1 MCGRYALSAMI
12 SDIAEEFSTNSAP
25 ELSLPADWNIKPTN
39 EVYIIKNQAIEIASW
54 GMIAHWSKSD
64 DEAAKSQSSAI
75 NARSESVHE
84 KPTFKAAFRS
94 NRCLLPASG
103 YYEWASELGK
113 YKTKQPIYI
122 SRDDGKLLAF
132 SGVFQSWT
140 SPSGRVI
147 QSVAIITRQ
156 AVGQLA
162 QVHSRMP
169 VFLPRE
175 RWQDWMNPKIND
187 VEKIRSLMDVP
198 TPDAN
203 LRFHPVS
210 SAVNSITGSGA
221 GLIEPIELGEP
232 ETLF

>member
-1 MCGRYALSAMI
+1 MCGRYALSAAI

-39 EVYIIKNQAIEIASW
+39 DVYIIKNQAIEIASW
-54 GMIAHWSKSD
+54 GIIAHWSKSD

-84 KPTFKAAFRS
+84 KPTFKSAFRS
-94 NRCLLPASG
+94 NRCLLPATG

-122 SRDDGKLLAF
+122 SRDDNKLLAF
-132 SGVFQSWT
+132 TGIFQSWT

-147 QSVAIITRQ
+147 QSVSIITRQ

-162 QVHSRMP
+162 LVHSRMP
-169 VFLPRE
+169 VFLPRD
-175 RWQDWMNPKIND
+175 RWADWMNPKIND
-187 VEKIRSLMDVP
+187 VAKIRSLMDIP
-198 TPDAN
+198 NPDAN
-203 LRFHPVS
+203 LGFHPVS
-210 SAVNSITGSGA
+210 SAVNSIAGSGP

>member
-1 MCGRYALSAMI
+1 MCGRYALSAAI

-25 ELSLPADWNIKPTN
+25 GISLPADWNIKPTN
-39 EVYIIKNQAIEIASW
+39 DVYIIKNQAIEIASW
-54 GMIAHWSKSD
+54 GMIAHWSRSD
-64 DEAAKSQSSAI
+64 DEAVKFQSSAI

-84 KPTFKAAFRS
+84 KPTFKSAFRS
-94 NRCLLPASG
+94 NRCLIPATG

-122 SRDDGKLLAF
+122 SRDDNKLLAF
-132 SGVFQSWT
+132 SGIFQIWT
-140 SPSGRVI
+140 SPSGKVI

-162 QVHSRMP
+162 LVHSRMP
-169 VFLPRE
+169 VFLPKD
-175 RWQDWMNPKIND
+175 RWVDWMNPKLND
-187 VEKIRSLMDVP
+187 VERIRSLMDVP

-210 SAVNSITGSGA
+210 SAVNSIAGGGP

>member
-1 MCGRYALSAMI
+1 MCGRYALSAEI
-12 SDIAEEFSTNSAP
+12 SDIAQEFSTNSAP

-39 EVYIIKNQAIEIASW
+39 DVYIIKNQAIEIASW
-54 GMIAHWSKSD
+54 GIIAHWSKSD

-84 KPTFKAAFRS
+84 KPTFKSAFRS
-94 NRCLLPASG
+94 NRCLLPATG

-122 SRDDGKLLAF
+122 SRDDNKLLAF
-132 SGVFQSWT
+132 TGIFQSWT

-147 QSVAIITRQ
+147 QSVSIITRQ

-162 QVHSRMP
+162 LVHSRMP
-169 VFLPRE
+169 VFLPRD
-175 RWQDWMNPKIND
+175 RWADWMNPKIND
-187 VEKIRSLMDVP
+187 VAKIRSLMDIP
-198 TPDAN
+198 NPDAN
-203 LRFHPVS
+203 LGFHPVS
-210 SAVNSITGSGA
+210 SAVNSITGSGPE
-221 GLIEPIELGEP
+221 LIEPIELGEP

>member
-1 MCGRYALSAMI
+1 MCGRYALSAAI

-25 ELSLPADWNIKPTN
+25 ELLLPADWNIKPTN
-39 EVYIIKNQAIEIASW
+39 DVYIIKNQAIEIASW

-84 KPTFKAAFRS
+84 KPTFKSAFRG
-94 NRCLLPASG
+94 NRCLLPATG

-122 SRDDGKLLAF
+122 SRDDDKLLAF
-132 SGVFQSWT
+132 TGIFQSWT

-156 AVGQLA
+156 AVGPLA
-162 QVHSRMP
+162 LIHSRMP
-169 VFLPRE
+169 VFLPRD
-175 RWQDWMNPKIND
+175 RWADWMNPKIND
-187 VEKIRSLMDVP
+187 VEKIRSLMDIAN
-198 TPDAN
+198 PDAN
-203 LRFHPVS
+203 LGFHPVS
-210 SAVNSITGSGA
+210 SAVNSIAGSGPE
-221 GLIEPIELGEP
+221 LIEPIELGEP

>member
-1 MCGRYALSAMI
+1 MCGRYALSAAI
-12 SDIAEEFSTNSAP
+12 SDIAQEFSTNSAP

-39 EVYIIKNQAIEIASW
+39 DVYIIKNQAIEIASW

-84 KPTFKAAFRS
+84 KPTFKSAFRS
-94 NRCLLPASG
+94 NRCLLPATG

-122 SRDDGKLLAF
+122 SRDDNKLLAF
-132 SGVFQSWT
+132 TGIFQSWT

-147 QSVAIITRQ
+147 QSVSIITRQ

-162 QVHSRMP
+162 LVHSRMP
-169 VFLPRE
+169 VFLPRD
-175 RWQDWMNPKIND
+175 RWAEWMNPKIND
-187 VEKIRSLMDVP
+187 VAKIRSLMDIP
-198 TPDAN
+198 NPDAN
-203 LRFHPVS
+203 LGFHPVS
-210 SAVNSITGSGA
+210 SAVNSIAGSGP

>member
-1 MCGRYALSAMI
+1 MCGRYALSAAI
-12 SDIAEEFSTNSAP
+12 SDIAQEFSTNSAP

-39 EVYIIKNQAIEIASW
+39 DVYIIKNQAIEIASW

-84 KPTFKAAFRS
+84 KPTFKSAFRS
-94 NRCLLPASG
+94 NRCLLPATG

-122 SRDDGKLLAF
+122 SRDDKKLLAF
-132 SGVFQSWT
+132 TGIFQSWT

-147 QSVAIITRQ
+147 QSVSIITRQ

-162 QVHSRMP
+162 LVHSRMP
-169 VFLPRE
+169 VFLPRD
-175 RWQDWMNPKIND
+175 RWADWMNPKIND
-187 VEKIRSLMDVP
+187 VAKIRSLMDIP
-198 TPDAN
+198 NPDAN
-203 LRFHPVS
+203 LGFHPVS
-210 SAVNSITGSGA
+210 SAVNSITGSGPE
-221 GLIEPIELGEP
+221 LIAPIELGEP

>member
-1 MCGRYALSAMI
+1 MCGRYALSAAI
-12 SDIAEEFSTNSAP
+12 SDIAQEFSTNSAP

-39 EVYIIKNQAIEIASW
+39 DVYIIKNQAIEIASW

-84 KPTFKAAFRS
+84 KPTFKSAFRS
-94 NRCLLPASG
+94 NRCLLPATG

-122 SRDDGKLLAF
+122 SRDDNKLLAF
-132 SGVFQSWT
+132 TGIFQSWT

-147 QSVAIITRQ
+147 QSVSIITRQ

-162 QVHSRMP
+162 LVHSRMP
-169 VFLPRE
+169 VFLPRD
-175 RWQDWMNPKIND
+175 RWADWMNPKIND
-187 VEKIRSLMDVP
+187 VAKIRSLMDIP
-198 TPDAN
+198 NPDAN
-203 LRFHPVS
+203 LGFHPVS
-210 SAVNSITGSGA
+210 SAVNSIAGSGP
-221 GLIEPIELGEP
+221 GLIEPIELEEP

>member
-1 MCGRYALSAMI
+1 MCGRYALSAAI
-12 SDIAEEFSTNSAP
+12 SDIAQEFSTNSAP

-39 EVYIIKNQAIEIASW
+39 DVYIIKNQAIEIASW

-64 DEAAKSQSSAI
+64 DEAVKSQSSAI

-84 KPTFKAAFRS
+84 KPTFKSAFRS
-94 NRCLLPASG
+94 NRCLLPATG

-122 SRDDGKLLAF
+122 SRDDKELLAF
-132 SGVFQSWT
+132 TGIFQSWT

-147 QSVAIITRQ
+147 QSVSIITRQ

-162 QVHSRMP
+162 LVHSRMP
-169 VFLPRE
+169 VFLPRD
-175 RWQDWMNPKIND
+175 RWADWMNPKIND
-187 VEKIRSLMDVP
+187 VAKIRSLMDIP
-198 TPDAN
+198 NPDAN
-203 LRFHPVS
+203 LGFHPVS
-210 SAVNSITGSGA
+210 SAVNSITGSGP

>member
-122 SRDDGKLLAF
+122 SRDDGKLLAL

>member
-25 ELSLPADWNIKPTN
+25 GISLPADWNIKPTN
-39 EVYIIKNQAIEIASW
+39 DVYIIKNQAIEIASW

-84 KPTFKAAFRS
+84 KPTFKSAFRS
-94 NRCLLPASG
+94 NRCLLPATG

-122 SRDDGKLLAF
+122 SRDDNKLLAF
-132 SGVFQSWT
+132 TGIFQSWT

-162 QVHSRMP
+162 LVHSRMP
-169 VFLPRE
+169 VFLPRD
-175 RWQDWMNPKIND
+175 RWADWMNPKIND
-187 VEKIRSLMDVP
+187 VERIRSLMDVP
-198 TPDAN
+198 NPDAN

-210 SAVNSITGSGA
+210 SAVNSITGSGP
-221 GLIEPIELGEP
+221 GLIEQIELGEP

>member
-1 MCGRYALSAMI
+1 MCGRYALSAAI
-12 SDIAEEFSTNSAP
+12 SDIAQEFSTNSAP

-39 EVYIIKNQAIEIASW
+39 DVYIIKNQAIEIASW

-64 DEAAKSQSSAI
+64 DEAVKSQSSAI

-84 KPTFKAAFRS
+84 KPTFKSAFRS
-94 NRCLLPASG
+94 NRCLLPATG

-122 SRDDGKLLAF
+122 SRDDNKLLAF
-132 SGVFQSWT
+132 TGIFQSWT

-147 QSVAIITRQ
+147 QSVSIITRQ

-162 QVHSRMP
+162 LVHSRMP
-169 VFLPRE
+169 VFLPRD
-175 RWQDWMNPKIND
+175 RWADWMNPKIND
-187 VEKIRSLMDVP
+187 VATIRSLMDIP
-198 TPDAN
+198 NPDAN
-203 LRFHPVS
+203 LGFHPVS
-210 SAVNSITGSGA
+210 SAVNSITGSGPE
-221 GLIEPIELGEP
+221 LIEPIELGEP

>member
-1 MCGRYALSAMI
+1 MCGRYALSAAI
-12 SDIAEEFSTNSAP
+12 SDIAQEFSTNSAP

-39 EVYIIKNQAIEIASW
+39 DVYIIKNQAIEIASW

-84 KPTFKAAFRS
+84 KPTFKSAFRS
-94 NRCLLPASG
+94 NRCLLPATG

-122 SRDDGKLLAF
+122 SRDDNKLLAF
-132 SGVFQSWT
+132 TGIFQSWT
-140 SPSGRVI
+140 SPSGKVI

-162 QVHSRMP
+162 LVHSRMP

-187 VEKIRSLMDVP
+187 VERIRSLMDVP

-210 SAVNSITGSGA
+210 SAVNSIAGSGP

>member
-25 ELSLPADWNIKPTN
+25 GISLPADWNIKPTN
-39 EVYIIKNQAIEIASW
+39 DVYIIKNQAIEIASW

-84 KPTFKAAFRS
+84 KPTFKSAFRS
-94 NRCLLPASG
+94 NRCLLPATG

-122 SRDDGKLLAF
+122 SRDDNKLLVF
-132 SGVFQSWT
+132 TGIFQSWT

-147 QSVAIITRQ
+147 QSVSIITRQ

-162 QVHSRMP
+162 LVHSRMP
-169 VFLPRE
+169 VFLPRD
-175 RWQDWMNPKIND
+175 RWADWMNPKIND
-187 VEKIRSLMDVP
+187 VAKIRSLMDIP
-198 TPDAN
+198 NLDAN
-203 LRFHPVS
+203 LGFHPVS
-210 SAVNSITGSGA
+210 SAVNSITGSGPE
-221 GLIEPIELGEP
+221 LIEPIELGEP

>member
-1 MCGRYALSAMI
+1 MCGRYALSAAI
-12 SDIAEEFSTNSAP
+12 SDIAQEFSTNSAP

-39 EVYIIKNQAIEIASW
+39 DVYIIKNQAIEIASW
-54 GMIAHWSKSD
+54 GIIAHWSKSD

-84 KPTFKAAFRS
+84 KPTFKSAFRS
-94 NRCLLPASG
+94 NRCLLPATG

-122 SRDDGKLLAF
+122 SRDDNKLLAF
-132 SGVFQSWT
+132 TGIFQSWT

-147 QSVAIITRQ
+147 QSVSIITRQ

-162 QVHSRMP
+162 LVHSRMP
-169 VFLPRE
+169 VFLPRD
-175 RWQDWMNPKIND
+175 RWADWMNPKIND
-187 VEKIRSLMDVP
+187 VAKIRSLMDIP
-198 TPDAN
+198 NPDAN
-203 LRFHPVS
+203 LGFHPVS
-210 SAVNSITGSGA
+210 SAVNSITGSGP

>member
-1 MCGRYALSAMI
+1 MI

-25 ELSLPADWNIKPTN
+25 GISLPADWNIKPTN
-39 EVYIIKNQAIEIASW
+39 DVYIIKNQAIEIASW

-84 KPTFKAAFRS
+84 KPTFKSAFRS

-103 YYEWASELGK
+103 YYEWVSELGK

-122 SRDDGKLLAF
+122 SRDDNKLLAF
-132 SGVFQSWT
+132 TGIFQSWT

-162 QVHSRMP
+162 LVHSRMP
-169 VFLPRE
+169 VFLPRD
-175 RWQDWMNPKIND
+175 RWADWMNPKIND
-187 VEKIRSLMDVP
+187 VERIRSLMDVP

-210 SAVNSITGSGA
+210 SAVNSIAGSGP

>member
-1 MCGRYALSAMI
+1 MCGRYALSAAI

-39 EVYIIKNQAIEIASW
+39 DVYIIKNQAIEIASW

-84 KPTFKAAFRS
+84 KPTFKSAFRS
-94 NRCLLPASG
+94 NRCLLPATG

-122 SRDDGKLLAF
+122 SRDDSKLLAF
-132 SGVFQSWT
+132 TGIFQSWT

-147 QSVAIITRQ
+147 QSVSIITRQ

-162 QVHSRMP
+162 LVHSRMP
-169 VFLPRE
+169 VFLPRD
-175 RWQDWMNPKIND
+175 RWAEWMNPKIND
-187 VEKIRSLMDVP
+187 VAKIRSLMDIP
-198 TPDAN
+198 NPDAN
-203 LRFHPVS
+203 LGFHPVS
-210 SAVNSITGSGA
+210 SAINSIAGSGP

>member
-1 MCGRYALSAMI
+1 MCGRYALSAAI
-12 SDIAEEFSTNSAP
+12 SDIAQEFSTNSAP

-39 EVYIIKNQAIEIASW
+39 DVYIIKNQAIEIASW
-54 GMIAHWSKSD
+54 GIIAHWSKSD

-84 KPTFKAAFRS
+84 KPTFKSAFRS
-94 NRCLLPASG
+94 NRCLLPATG

-122 SRDDGKLLAF
+122 SRDDKKLLAF
-132 SGVFQSWT
+132 TGIFQSWT

-147 QSVAIITRQ
+147 QSVSIITRQ

-162 QVHSRMP
+162 LVHSRMP
-169 VFLPRE
+169 VFLPRD
-175 RWQDWMNPKIND
+175 RWADWMNPKIND
-187 VEKIRSLMDVP
+187 VAKIRSLMDIP
-198 TPDAN
+198 NPDAN
-203 LRFHPVS
+203 LGFHPVS
-210 SAVNSITGSGA
+210 SAVNSITGSGP

>member
-1 MCGRYALSAMI
+1 MCGRYALSAAI

-39 EVYIIKNQAIEIASW
+39 DVYIIKNQAIEIASW

-84 KPTFKAAFRS
+84 KPTFKSAFRS
-94 NRCLLPASG
+94 NRCLLPATG

-122 SRDDGKLLAF
+122 SRDDNKLLAF
-132 SGVFQSWT
+132 TGIFQSWT

-147 QSVAIITRQ
+147 QSVSIITRQ

-162 QVHSRMP
+162 LVHSRMP
-169 VFLPRE
+169 VFLPRD
-175 RWQDWMNPKIND
+175 RWADWMNPKIND
-187 VEKIRSLMDVP
+187 VEKIRSLMDIP
-198 TPDAN
+198 NPDAN
-203 LRFHPVS
+203 LGFHPVS
-210 SAVNSITGSGA
+210 SAVNSITGSGPQ
-221 GLIEPIELGEP
+221 LIAPIELGEP

>member
-1 MCGRYALSAMI
+1 MCGRYALSAEI
-12 SDIAEEFSTNSAP
+12 SDIAQEFSTNSAP

-39 EVYIIKNQAIEIASW
+39 DVYIIKNQAIEIASW
-54 GMIAHWSKSD
+54 GIIAHWSKSD

-84 KPTFKAAFRS
+84 KPTFKSAFRS
-94 NRCLLPASG
+94 NRCLLPATG

-122 SRDDGKLLAF
+122 SRDDKKLLAF
-132 SGVFQSWT
+132 TGIFQSWT

-147 QSVAIITRQ
+147 QSVSIITRQ

-162 QVHSRMP
+162 LVHSRMP
-169 VFLPRE
+169 VFLPRD
-175 RWQDWMNPKIND
+175 RWADWMNPKIND
-187 VEKIRSLMDVP
+187 VAKIRSLMDIP
-198 TPDAN
+198 NPDAN
-203 LRFHPVS
+203 LGFHPVS
-210 SAVNSITGSGA
+210 SAVNSIAVSGP

>member
-1 MCGRYALSAMI
+1 MCGRYALSAEI
-12 SDIAEEFSTNSAP
+12 SDIAQEFSTNSAP

-39 EVYIIKNQAIEIASW
+39 DVYIIKNQAIEIASW

-84 KPTFKAAFRS
+84 KPTFKSAFRS
-94 NRCLLPASG
+94 NRCLLPATG

-122 SRDDGKLLAF
+122 SRDDNKLLAF
-132 SGVFQSWT
+132 TGIFQSWT

-147 QSVAIITRQ
+147 QSVSIITRQ

-162 QVHSRMP
+162 LVHSRMP
-169 VFLPRE
+169 VFLPRD
-175 RWQDWMNPKIND
+175 RWADWMNPKIND
-187 VEKIRSLMDVP
+187 VAKIRSLMDIP
-198 TPDAN
+198 NPDAN
-203 LRFHPVS
+203 LGFHPVS
-210 SAVNSITGSGA
+210 SAVNSIAGSGP

>member
-1 MCGRYALSAMI
+1 MCGRYALSAAI
-12 SDIAEEFSTNSAP
+12 SDIAQEFSTNSAP

-39 EVYIIKNQAIEIASW
+39 DVYIIKNQAIEIASW
-54 GMIAHWSKSD
+54 GIIAHWSKSD

-84 KPTFKAAFRS
+84 KPTFKSAFRS
-94 NRCLLPASG
+94 NRCLLPATG

-122 SRDDGKLLAF
+122 SRDDKKLLAF
-132 SGVFQSWT
+132 TGIFQSWT
-140 SPSGRVI
+140 SSSGRVI
-147 QSVAIITRQ
+147 QSVSIITRQ

-162 QVHSRMP
+162 LVHSRMP
-169 VFLPRE
+169 VFLPRD
-175 RWQDWMNPKIND
+175 RWAEWMNPKIND
-187 VEKIRSLMDVP
+187 VAKIRSLMDIP
-198 TPDAN
+198 NPDAN
-203 LRFHPVS
+203 LGFHPVS
-210 SAVNSITGSGA
+210 SAVNSIAGSGP

>member
-25 ELSLPADWNIKPTN
+25 GIILPADWNIKPTN
-39 EVYIIKNQAIEIASW
+39 DVYIIKNQAIEIASW

-84 KPTFKAAFRS
+84 KPTFKSAFRS

-113 YKTKQPIYI
+113 YKTKQPIYV
-122 SRDDGKLLAF
+122 SRDDEKLLAF
-132 SGVFQSWT
+132 SGIFQSWT
-140 SPSGRVI
+140 SPSGKVI

-156 AVGQLA
+156 AVGQLV

-187 VEKIRSLMDVP
+187 VERIRSLMDVP

-210 SAVNSITGSGA
+210 SAVNSIAGSGP

>member
-1 MCGRYALSAMI
+1 MCGRYALSAEI
-12 SDIAEEFSTNSAP
+12 SDIAQEFSTNSAP

-39 EVYIIKNQAIEIASW
+39 DVYIIKNQAIEIASW
-54 GMIAHWSKSD
+54 GIIAHWSKSD

-84 KPTFKAAFRS
+84 KPTFKSAFRS
-94 NRCLLPASG
+94 NRCLLPATG

-122 SRDDGKLLAF
+122 SRDDNKLLAF
-132 SGVFQSWT
+132 TGIFQSWT

-147 QSVAIITRQ
+147 QSVSIITRQ

-162 QVHSRMP
+162 LVHSRMP
-169 VFLPRE
+169 VFLPRD
-175 RWQDWMNPKIND
+175 RWADWMNPKIND
-187 VEKIRSLMDVP
+187 VAKIRSLMDIP
-198 TPDAN
+198 NPDAN
-203 LRFHPVS
+203 LGFHPVS
-210 SAVNSITGSGA
+210 SAVNSITGSGP

>member
-1 MCGRYALSAMI
+1 MI

-25 ELSLPADWNIKPTN
+25 GISLPADWNIKPTN
-39 EVYIIKNQAIEIASW
+39 DVYIIKNQAIEIASW

-84 KPTFKAAFRS
+84 KPTFKSAFRS
-94 NRCLLPASG
+94 NRCLLPATG

-122 SRDDGKLLAF
+122 SRDDEKLLAF
-132 SGVFQSWT
+132 SGIFQSWT

-187 VEKIRSLMDVP
+187 VDKIRALMDVP
-198 TPDAN
+198 YPDAN

-210 SAVNSITGSGA
+210 SAVNSITGSGP
-221 GLIEPIELGEP
+221 GLIEQIELGEP

>member
-1 MCGRYALSAMI
+1 MCGRYALSAAI
-12 SDIAEEFSTNSAP
+12 SDIAQEFSTNSAP
-25 ELSLPADWNIKPTN
+25 ELSLPVDWNIKPTN
-39 EVYIIKNQAIEIASW
+39 DVYIIKNQAIEIASW

-84 KPTFKAAFRS
+84 KPTFKSAFRS
-94 NRCLLPASG
+94 NRCLLPATG

-122 SRDDGKLLAF
+122 SRDDKKLLAF
-132 SGVFQSWT
+132 TGIFQSWT

-147 QSVAIITRQ
+147 QSVSIITRQ

-162 QVHSRMP
+162 LVHSRMP
-169 VFLPRE
+169 VFLPRD
-175 RWQDWMNPKIND
+175 RWADWMNPKIND
-187 VEKIRSLMDVP
+187 VAKIRSLMDIP
-198 TPDAN
+198 NPDAN
-203 LRFHPVS
+203 LGFHPVS
-210 SAVNSITGSGA
+210 SAVNSIAGSGP

>member
-1 MCGRYALSAMI
+1 MCGRYALSAAI
-12 SDIAEEFSTNSAP
+12 SDIAQEFSTNSAP

-39 EVYIIKNQAIEIASW
+39 DVYIIKNQAIEIASW

-84 KPTFKAAFRS
+84 KPTFKSAFRS
-94 NRCLLPASG
+94 NRCLLPATG

-122 SRDDGKLLAF
+122 SRDDNKLLAF
-132 SGVFQSWT
+132 TGIFQSWT

-147 QSVAIITRQ
+147 QSVSIITRQ

-162 QVHSRMP
+162 LVHSRMP
-169 VFLPRE
+169 VFLPRD
-175 RWQDWMNPKIND
+175 RWADWMNPKIND
-187 VEKIRSLMDVP
+187 VAKIRSLMDIP
-198 TPDAN
+198 NPDAN
-203 LRFHPVS
+203 LGFHPVS
-210 SAVNSITGSGA
+210 SAVNSITGSGPE
-221 GLIEPIELGEP
+221 LIEPIELGEP

>member
-1 MCGRYALSAMI
+1 MCGRYALSAEI
-12 SDIAEEFSTNSAP
+12 SDIAQEFSTNSAP

-39 EVYIIKNQAIEIASW
+39 DVYIIKNQAIEIASW

-84 KPTFKAAFRS
+84 KPTFKSAFRS
-94 NRCLLPASG
+94 NRCLLPATG

-122 SRDDGKLLAF
+122 SRDDNKLLAF
-132 SGVFQSWT
+132 TGIFQSWT

-147 QSVAIITRQ
+147 QSVSIITRQ

-162 QVHSRMP
+162 LVHSRMP
-169 VFLPRE
+169 VFLPRD
-175 RWQDWMNPKIND
+175 RWAEWMNPKIND
-187 VEKIRSLMDVP
+187 VAKIRSLMDIP
-198 TPDAN
+198 NPDAN
-203 LRFHPVS
+203 LGFHPVS
-210 SAVNSITGSGA
+210 SAVNSIAGSGP

>member
-1 MCGRYALSAMI
+1 MCGRYALSAAI
-12 SDIAEEFSTNSAP
+12 SDIAEEFSTNSAR

-39 EVYIIKNQAIEIASW
+39 DVYIIKNQAIEIASW

-84 KPTFKAAFRS
+84 KPTFKSAFRS
-94 NRCLLPASG
+94 NRCLLPATG

-113 YKTKQPIYI
+113 YKTKQPIYV
-122 SRDDGKLLAF
+122 SRDDNKLLAF
-132 SGVFQSWT
+132 TGIFQSWT

-147 QSVAIITRQ
+147 QSVSIITRQ

-162 QVHSRMP
+162 LVHSRMP
-169 VFLPRE
+169 VFLPRD
-175 RWQDWMNPKIND
+175 RWADWMNPKIND
-187 VEKIRSLMDVP
+187 VEKIRSLMDIP
-198 TPDAN
+198 NPEAN
-203 LRFHPVS
+203 LGFHPVS
-210 SAVNSITGSGA
+210 SAVNSITGSGPE
-221 GLIEPIELGEP
+221 LIAPIELGEP

>member
-1 MCGRYALSAMI
+1 MCGRYALSAAI
-12 SDIAEEFSTNSAP
+12 SDIAQEFSTNSAP

-39 EVYIIKNQAIEIASW
+39 DVYIIKNQAIEIASW

-84 KPTFKAAFRS
+84 KPTFKSAFRS
-94 NRCLLPASG
+94 NRCLLPATG

-122 SRDDGKLLAF
+122 SRDDDKLLAF
-132 SGVFQSWT
+132 TGIFQSWT

-147 QSVAIITRQ
+147 QSVSIITRQ

-162 QVHSRMP
+162 LVHSRMP
-169 VFLPRE
+169 VFLPRD
-175 RWQDWMNPKIND
+175 RWADWMNPKIND
-187 VEKIRSLMDVP
+187 VERIRSLMDVP

-210 SAVNSITGSGA
+210 SAVNSIAGSGP

>member
-1 MCGRYALSAMI
+1 MCGRYALSAAI
-12 SDIAEEFSTNSAP
+12 SDIAQEFSTNSAP

-39 EVYIIKNQAIEIASW
+39 DVYIIKNQAIEIASW

-84 KPTFKAAFRS
+84 KPTFKSAFRS
-94 NRCLLPASG
+94 NRCLLPATG

-122 SRDDGKLLAF
+122 SRDDNKLLAF
-132 SGVFQSWT
+132 TGIFQSWT

-147 QSVAIITRQ
+147 QSVSIITRQ

-162 QVHSRMP
+162 LVHSRMP
-169 VFLPRE
+169 VFLPRD
-175 RWQDWMNPKIND
+175 RWADWMNPKIND
-187 VEKIRSLMDVP
+187 VAKIRSLMDIP
-198 TPDAN
+198 NPDAN
-203 LRFHPVS
+203 LGFHPVS
-210 SAVNSITGSGA
+210 SAVNSITGSGPE
-221 GLIEPIELGEP
+221 LIAPIELGEP

>member
-25 ELSLPADWNIKPTN
+25 GIILPADWNIKPTN
-39 EVYIIKNQAIEIASW
+39 DVYIIKNQAIEIASW

-84 KPTFKAAFRS
+84 KPTFKSAFRS
-94 NRCLLPASG
+94 NRCLLPATG

-113 YKTKQPIYI
+113 YKTKQPIYV
-122 SRDDGKLLAF
+122 SRDDEKLLAF
-132 SGVFQSWT
+132 SGIFQSWT
-140 SPSGRVI
+140 SPSGKVI

-187 VEKIRSLMDVP
+187 VDKIRALMDVP

-210 SAVNSITGSGA
+210 SAVNSITGSGP
-221 GLIEPIELGEP
+221 GLIEQIELGEP

>member
-1 MCGRYALSAMI
+1 MCGRYALSAEI
-12 SDIAEEFSTNSAP
+12 SDIAQEFSTNSAP

-39 EVYIIKNQAIEIASW
+39 DVYIIKNQAIEIASW
-54 GMIAHWSKSD
+54 GIIAHWSKSD

-84 KPTFKAAFRS
+84 KPTFKSAFRS
-94 NRCLLPASG
+94 NRCLLPATG

-122 SRDDGKLLAF
+122 SRDDNKLLAF
-132 SGVFQSWT
+132 TGIFQSWT

-147 QSVAIITRQ
+147 QSVSIITRQ

-162 QVHSRMP
+162 LVHSRMP
-169 VFLPRE
+169 VFLPRD
-175 RWQDWMNPKIND
+175 RWADWMNPKIND
-187 VEKIRSLMDVP
+187 VAKIRSLMDIP
-198 TPDAN
+198 NPDAN
-203 LRFHPVS
+203 LGFHPVS
-210 SAVNSITGSGA
+210 SAVNSIAGSGP

>member
-1 MCGRYALSAMI
+1 MI

-25 ELSLPADWNIKPTN
+25 GISLPADWNIKPTN
-39 EVYIIKNQAIEIASW
+39 DVYIIKNQAIEIASW

-84 KPTFKAAFRS
+84 KPTFKSAFRS
-94 NRCLLPASG
+94 NRCLLPATG

-113 YKTKQPIYI
+113 YKTKQPIYV
-122 SRDDGKLLAF
+122 SRDDEKLLAF
-132 SGVFQSWT
+132 SGIFQSWT
-140 SPSGRVI
+140 SPSGKVI

-187 VEKIRSLMDVP
+187 VDKIRALMDVP
-198 TPDAN
+198 YPDAN

-210 SAVNSITGSGA
+210 SAVNSITGSGP
-221 GLIEPIELGEP
+221 GLIEQIELGEP

>member
-1 MCGRYALSAMI
+1 MCGRYALSAAI
-12 SDIAEEFSTNSAP
+12 SDIAQEFSTNSAP

-39 EVYIIKNQAIEIASW
+39 DVYIIKNQAIEIASW

-84 KPTFKAAFRS
+84 KPTFKSAFRS
-94 NRCLLPASG
+94 NRCLLPATG

-122 SRDDGKLLAF
+122 SRDDNKLLAF
-132 SGVFQSWT
+132 TGIFQSWT
-140 SPSGRVI
+140 SPSGKVI

-162 QVHSRMP
+162 LVHSRMP
-169 VFLPRE
+169 VFLPRD
-175 RWQDWMNPKIND
+175 RWADWMNPKIND
-187 VEKIRSLMDVP
+187 VERIRSLMDVP

-210 SAVNSITGSGA
+210 SAVNSIAGSGP

>member
-1 MCGRYALSAMI
+1 MCGRYALSAAI
-12 SDIAEEFSTNSAP
+12 SDIAQEFSTNSAP

-39 EVYIIKNQAIEIASW
+39 DVYIIKNQAIEIASW

-84 KPTFKAAFRS
+84 KPTFKSAFRS
-94 NRCLLPASG
+94 NRCLLPATG

-122 SRDDGKLLAF
+122 SRDDNKLLAF
-132 SGVFQSWT
+132 TGIFQSWT

-147 QSVAIITRQ
+147 QSVSIITRQ

-162 QVHSRMP
+162 LVHSRMP
-169 VFLPRE
+169 VFLPRD
-175 RWQDWMNPKIND
+175 RWADWMNPKIND
-187 VEKIRSLMDVP
+187 VERIRSLMDVP

-210 SAVNSITGSGA
+210 SAVNSITGSGPE
-221 GLIEPIELGEP
+221 LIEPIELGEP